1 MTSYKYMRS
10 ALCLALLVLA
20 SCTPKPQRFSQIAEE
35 YVLNTLTFAPSQATA
50 AGYHRHNGVPMDEL
64 LDEFS
69 VVTANRQRA
78 YYSRF
83 SSGLKRDV
91 KPEKLAPED
100 RADYDLVKQLIDLA
114 RFELEV
120 ITPWT
125 HSPQLYAEAIGN
137 ALFVPYAQEYAP
149 RNKRFYDIL
158 KRMERIPSRV
168 MQAKGNLSSAP
179 KIWRDVAIAETQGNI
194 DLIAKLVA
202 ERPSDISK
210 KFDAAAAL
218 ATTALNEYI
227 QFLRKDLEGKD
238 YDWRLGSEKYTRKFQ
253 LTLGTTET
261 PDQLLAAAE
270 AELQKVRLEMA
281 RLAGHSGKGDINPV
295 IRKRLDQ
302 IATRH
307 ATPENYF
314 NDARRDLAEATAF
327 ITEKGLLRLPPNKN
341 LTVIETP
348 AFMRGI
354 YSVGGFNPA
363 PALDPTLGAQY
374 WLTPIPADWPKERVE
389 SKLREY
395 NYYGLKLLTIHEAMP
410 GHYVQFEYANQIEPR
425 GRRLLRSI
433 YANSAFAEGW
443 AIYSTQ
449 MLLEAGY
456 LNNDPDLK
464 LTFLKQQLRMI
475 ANAILDIKLQTGR
488 MTDEEAMK
496 LMTEQTFQEQ
506 EEAAGKLQRA
516 KLSSVQLVTYFAGWR
531 DHIRMREIYKQ
542 VKGSAFSLAEYHQ
555 RVLAAG
561 GLPTPAVCK
570 LITGRELKF

>member
-1 MTSYKYMRS
+1 MRPV
-10 ALCLALLVLA
+10 LCLALLTLLA
-20 SCTPKPQRFSQIAEE
+20 GCTPKPQRFSQIAEE
-35 YVLNTLTFAPSQATA
+35 YVLNTLTFAPSAATA
-50 AGYHRHNGVPMDEL
+50 AGYHRHNGVPLDEL

-69 VVTANRQRA
+69 PVTANRQRA

-83 SSGLKRDV
+83 SAGLKRDV
-91 KPEKLAPED
+91 DPAKLAPED
-100 RADYDLVKQLIDLA
+100 RADHDLVKQLIALA
-114 RFELEV
+114 RFELEDAQV
-120 ITPWT
+120 WT

-168 MQAKGNLSSAP
+168 LQAKGNLTAVP
-179 KIWRDVAIAETQGNI
+179 KIWREVAIEETKGNI
-194 DLIAKLVA
+194 DLISKLKA
-202 ERPSDISK
+202 ERPADISK
-210 KFDAAAAL
+210 KFDEAAAL
-218 ATTALNEYI
+218 ATTALNEFVR
-227 QFLRKDLEGKD
+227 FLASDLEGKD
-238 YDWRLGSEKYTRKFQ
+238 FDWRLGSEKYQRKFQ

-270 AELQKVRLEMA
+270 AELKKVREEMA
-281 RLAGHSGKGDINPV
+281 RLSGWTGKGDINPI
-295 IRKRLDQ
+295 IRQRLDK
-302 IATRH
+302 IAAKH
-307 ATPENYF
+307 STPETYF

-327 ITEKGLLRLPPNKN
+327 VANKGLLKLPPNKN
-341 LTVIETP
+341 LSVIETP

-363 PALDPTLGAQY
+363 PAMDPTLGAQY
-374 WLTPIPADWPKERVE
+374 WLTPIPADWPKDRIE

-395 NYYGLKLLTIHEAMP
+395 NFYGLKLLTIHEAMP
-410 GHYVQFEYANQIEPR
+410 GHYVQFEYANQIGPR

-433 YANSAFAEGW
+433 YANGAYAEGW

-449 MLLEAGY
+449 MLLEEGY
-456 LNNDPDLK
+456 LANDPDLK

-488 MTDEEAMK
+488 MSDDEALK
-496 LMTEQTFQEQ
+496 LMTDETFQEQ
-506 EEAAGKLQRA
+506 EEARGKLQRA

-542 VKGSAFSLAEYHQ
+542 TKGSAFNLAEYHQ
-555 RVLAAG
+555 KVLEAG
-561 GLPTPAVCK
+561 GLPTSAVCK
-570 LITGRELKF
+570 LITGKDLQ

>member
-1 MTSYKYMRS
+1 MRP
-10 ALCLALLVLA
+10 ALFLALLTLLA
-20 SCTPKPQRFSQIAEE
+20 GCTPKPQRFSQIAEE
-35 YVLNTLTFAPSQATA
+35 YVLNTLTFAPSMATA
-50 AGYHRHNGVPMDEL
+50 AGYHRHNGVPLDEL

-69 VVTANRQRA
+69 QVTANRQRA

-83 SSGLKRDV
+83 STGLKRDV
-91 KPEKLAPED
+91 DPAKLAPED
-100 RADYDLVKQLIDLA
+100 RADYDLVKQLIALA
-114 RFELEV
+114 RFELEDAQV
-120 ITPWT
+120 WT

-168 MQAKGNLSSAP
+168 MQAKGNLTAVP
-179 KIWRDVAIAETQGNI
+179 KVWREVAIEETKGNI
-194 DLIAKLVA
+194 DLIAKLKA
-202 ERPSDISK
+202 ERPADISK
-210 KFDAAAAL
+210 KFDEAATL
-218 ATTALNEYI
+218 ATVALTEYVR
-227 QFLRKDLEGKD
+227 FLTNDLEEKN
-238 YDWRLGSEKYTRKFQ
+238 YDWRLGAEKYKRKFQ

-270 AELQKVRLEMA
+270 AELKKVREEMA
-281 RLAGHSGKGDINPV
+281 RLAGWSGKGDINPV
-295 IRKRLDQ
+295 IRQRLDR
-302 IATRH
+302 IAAKH
-307 ATPENYF
+307 STPENYF

-327 ITEKGLLRLPPNKN
+327 VANKGLLKLPPNKN
-341 LTVIETP
+341 LSVIETP

-363 PALDPTLGAQY
+363 PAMDPTLGAQY
-374 WLTPIPADWPKERVE
+374 WLTPIPASWPKDRVE

-433 YANSAFAEGW
+433 YANGAYAEGW

-449 MLLEAGY
+449 MLLEEGY
-456 LNNDPDLK
+456 LANDPDLK

-488 MTDEEAMK
+488 MTDAEALK
-496 LMTEQTFQEQ
+496 LMTEETFQEQ
-506 EEAAGKLQRA
+506 EEATGKLQRA

-542 VKGSAFSLAEYHQ
+542 TKGSAFNLAEYHQ
-555 RVLAAG
+555 KVLEAG
-561 GLPTPAVCK
+561 GLPTSAVCK
-570 LITGRELKF
+570 LITGKDLQ

>member
-1 MTSYKYMRS
+1 MRAVLS
-10 ALCLALLVLA
+10 LALLLLLA
-20 SCTPKPQRFSQIAEE
+20 GCTPKPQRFSSIAEE

-64 LDEFS
+64 LDEYS
-69 VVTANRQRA
+69 AATAARQRA
-78 YYSRF
+78 YYGRF
-83 SSGLKRDV
+83 ASGLKRDIV
-91 KPEKLAPED
+91 PEKLTPED
-100 RADYDLVKQLIDLA
+100 RADYDLVSQLLTLA
-114 RFELEV
+114 RFEIET
-120 ITPWT
+120 IQPWA

-137 ALFVPYAQEYAP
+137 ALFVPYAQEYGP

-168 MQAKGNLSSAP
+168 SQAQGNLVSAP
-179 KIWRDVAIAETQGNI
+179 KVWREVAIEETKGNI
-194 DLIAKLVA
+194 DLIALLKK
-202 ERPSDISK
+202 ERPAELSK
-210 KFDAAAAL
+210 KFDDAADK
-218 ATTALNEYI
+218 ATVALNQYI
-227 QFLRKDLEGKD
+227 QFLTKDLEGKD
-238 YDWRLGSEKYTRKFQ
+238 YDWRLGTANYTKKFQ

-270 AELQKVRLEMA
+270 SELKKVREEMA
-281 RLAGHSGKGDINPV
+281 RLSGWSGKGDINPI

-302 IATRH
+302 IATKHSTR
-307 ATPENYF
+307 ENYF

-327 ITEKGLLRLPPNKN
+327 VAQKGLLQLPPNKN

-363 PALDPTLGAQY
+363 PAMDPTLGAQY
-374 WLTPIPADWPKERVE
+374 WLTPIPADWPEARVE

-395 NYYGLKLLTIHEAMP
+395 NFYGLKLLTIHEAMP
-410 GHYVQFEYANQIEPR
+410 GHYVQFEYANRIEPR
-425 GRRLLRSI
+425 GRRLLRSV
-433 YANSAFAEGW
+433 YANSASAEGW

-449 MLLEAGY
+449 MLLEEGY

-488 MTDEEAMK
+488 MTDDEAIR
-496 LMTEQTFQEQ
+496 LMIEDTFQEQ
-506 EEAAGKLQRA
+506 EEAKGKLQRA

-531 DHIRMREIYKQ
+531 DHIRMREIAKQ
-542 VKGSAFSLAEYHQ
+542 VKGSAFKLSDYHQ
-555 RVLAAG
+555 SVLAAG
-561 GLPTPAVCK
+561 GLPTPAICK
-570 LITGRELKF
+570 LITGRELK